1 MFSLRVH
8 VWIQTTASQ
17 FEGLRGRR
25 RKRQLSFTL
34 VIVVYSFVG
43 RLYSDVA
50 KTTLNNFRPVGT
62 AFSGESPK
70 PGLFCSSA
78 ATVARFF
85 HVEIFWLV
93 GESNTKFA
101 RHIPCCAWS
110 AIKWIT
116 RSVYNYITPL

>member
-1 MFSLRVH
+1 MACLNSLRAYVL
-8 VWIQTTASQ
+8 VTCPRLDPNDDITVR
-17 FEGLRGRR
+17 GLAWM
-25 RKRQLSFTL
+25 SPEET
-34 VIVVYSFVG
+34 VVVYSFVG

-85 HVEIFWLV
+85 HVEIF
-93 GESNTKFA
+93 
-101 RHIPCCAWS
+101 
-110 AIKWIT
+110 
-116 RSVYNYITPL
+116 